1 MDEMQTVTEN
11 PLSHDDLV
19 ATVFPLVEA
28 MRKMLARVELIWS
41 DEAVSPSEAAVLER
55 LFIDYDGSARSGA
68 LLGHPIRST
77 PALGKVL
84 ASLEERG
91 LITRDRD
98 TDDGRVVIVT
108 GTERGRELYD
118 AAIERI
124 LSVVVG
130 PTTAQL
136 DLEEFATLRAI
147 TAKMLPPEPRRS

>member
-1 MDEMQTVTEN
+1 MDEMQTAIEN
-11 PLSHDDLV
+11 PLSRDDLV

-41 DEAVSPSEAAVLER
+41 DDAVTPSEAAVLER
-55 LFIDYDGSARSGA
+55 LFIDHDGRARSGA

-84 ASLEERG
+84 GSLEERG
-91 LITRDRD
+91 LITRERD
-98 TDDGRVVIVT
+98 TEDGRVVIVT
-108 GTERGRELYD
+108 GTDNGQELYD

-130 PTTAQL
+130 PTTANL
-136 DLEEFATLRAI
+136 DLDEFATLRTI
-147 TAKMLPPEPRRS
+147 TAKMQPPEPPRS